1 MSILSRLKTTVKV
14 LLYGLP
20 KNISCQEPKPI
31 IQSRYDYLMSLYINH
46 KPISMIEI
54 GVWRG
59 DRALRFI
66 NEGEHLKRYV
76 GFDLFEEMTDE
87 KFQSESMGNCNPH
100 SIQAVRNRI
109 KPIGDKCK
117 CSVQLVAGQTEET
130 LAKFAE
136 ENPAQF
142 DFIYIDGGHSLQ
154 TIASDW
160 SASKQLL
167 KPGGLVVFDDYYLN
181 DATRGAKPL
190 IDKLLAD
197 KVYDV
202 RFFPMVEDIIEN
214 IQITMVAVR
223 SQSL

>member
-1 MSILSRLKTTVKV
+1 MSILSRLQTTAKV
-14 LLYGLP
+14 LLNGLP
-20 KNISCQEPKPI
+20 KNISCQESKPRM
-31 IQSRYDYLMSLYINH
+31 QSRYDHLLTLFKAN
-46 KPISMIEI
+46 KPSSMIEI
-54 GVWRG
+54 GVWKG
-59 DRALRFI
+59 DRTVRFLS
-66 NEGEHLKRYV
+66 ESERLCRYV
-76 GFDLFEEMTDE
+76 GFDLFEEMDDMTF
-87 KFQSESMGNCNPH
+87 KKESMGKCLPH
-100 SIQAVRNRI
+100 HQSSVLKRI

-154 TIASDW
+154 TVASDW

-190 IDKLLAD
+190 IDKLLTD
-197 KVYDV
+197 KAYEV